1 MDGADLGDAADLGAL
16 WYEESYAAMIE
27 AYLPGASLEWTT
39 QMCRGDAVTELRI
52 TA

>member
-1 MDGADLGDAADLGAL
+1 MDAADLGAL

-27 AYLPGASLEWTT
+27 AYPPDASLEWTR
-39 QMCRGDAVTELRI
+39 QMCRGDAVTQLRI

>member
-1 MDGADLGDAADLGAL
+1 
-16 WYEESYAAMIE
+16 MIE
-27 AYLPGASLEWTT
+27 VYLPDASLEWTS